1 MQELDHPI
9 VLKQGLSIAL
19 VAALRAL
26 LPAILAVLSLYAC
39 AHAFGV
45 EFDRYFVTMS
55 VIVAGLSLVILQP
68 ARPTGAQLV
77 TGALPI
83 AMNIVGRWGVMLAV
97 LLGIGYITKY
107 SEEFSRRAVVLWAV
121 VTPAVLIVLDL
132 ALYECMRRLIY
143 HSTNVR
149 RAVIAGCND
158 VSIALAERIAGNTE
172 MCLSVAG
179 FFDDRSAERLSV
191 PCSTKLLGRLQDLVD
206 YVEKNG
212 VQVIFIAL
220 PVRHVRRVVEMLDR
234 VRDTTASIYYVPD
247 LSVYDLIQART
258 GEVLGVPVVA
268 MCETPMYGY
277 RGVAKRILDIGFAS
291 AILLLAFPIMLMVAT
306 AVKLSSRGAVIF
318 KQRRLGLDG
327 EEILVY
333 KFRTMSVTEDGE
345 SVAQAQRD
353 DPRVTRLGRFLRRY
367 SLDELPQF
375 INVLQGR
382 MSLVGPRPHALA
394 HNEMYRK
401 LIKGYMIRHKVRPG
415 ITGLAQVHGYRGETR
430 TVEQMEQ
437 RVKYDIEYMRTWSL
451 ELDLRILLLTLT
463 RWWTDSKAY

>member
-9 VLKQGLSIAL
+9 VLKQGLSIAA

-26 LPAILAVLSLYAC
+26 LPGIVAVLSLYAC
-39 AHAFGV
+39 AMAFDV

-55 VIVAGLSLVILQP
+55 AIVAALALVILQP
-68 ARPTGAQLV
+68 ARPSGTQLV

-83 AMNIVGRWGVMLAV
+83 ALNIVSRWGVMLAI
-97 LLGIGYITKY
+97 LLGIGYATKY
-107 SEEFSRRAVVLWAV
+107 SAEFSRRTVLLWAV
-121 VTPAVLIVLDL
+121 ITPAALILLDL
-132 ALYECMRRLIY
+132 ALYECMRRLIF
-143 HSTNVR
+143 HTTNVR

-158 VSIALAERIAGNTE
+158 VSVALAERIARNTE

-179 FFDDRSAERLSV
+179 FFDDRSAERLGAQG
-191 PCSTKLLGRLQDLVD
+191 PARLLGRLQDLAE

-277 RGVAKRILDIGFAS
+277 RGVAKRILDIGLAS
-291 AILLLAFPIMLMVAT
+291 AILLVALPIMLMVAV
-306 AVKLSSRGAVIF
+306 AVKLSSHGSVLF
-318 KQRRLGLDG
+318 KQRRLGLHG
-327 EEILVY
+327 EEIVVY
-333 KFRTMSVTEDGE
+333 KFRTMNVTEDGADI
-345 SVAQAQRD
+345 AQATRG
-353 DPRVTRLGRFLRRY
+353 DPRVTRVGRFLRRY

-451 ELDLRILLLTLT
+451 ELDLRILGKTLT